1 MPRKIRQL
9 LGDLRSAGS
18 WRLSLAAKGHTG
30 KFMHPGFPGAV
41 TLSGMPGDDAKPYQ
55 EQQVGRAVEEVSK

>member
-9 LGDLRSAGS
+9 LGDLRSAGF
-18 WRLSLAAKGHTG
+18 AEVKPGG
-30 KFMHPGFPGAV
+30 KRSHRKVMHPGVPGAV